1 MSKKNKKPK
10 AHSNAVVSLRE
21 ITRETVESILE
32 LEVAPKQEEFV
43 ATNAESLAEALF
55 SPEAWYRAIYA
66 DETPVGF
73 VMLSVKPE
81 VPRYSLWRF
90 MIGAEYQGK
99 GYGKRAV
106 ELVIDQVRT
115 MPGAKELLLSYV
127 PGKGNPRKFYQKLGF
142 EETGEVD
149 DDEIVMRLLL

>member
-1 MSKKNKKPK
+1 
-10 AHSNAVVSLRE
+10 
-21 ITRETVESILE
+21 
-32 LEVAPKQEEFV
+32 
-43 ATNAESLAEALF
+43 
-55 SPEAWYRAIYA
+55 
-66 DETPVGF
+66 
-73 VMLSVKPE
+73 MLSVEPE

-99 GYGKRAV
+99 GYGKRAL
-106 ELVIDQVRT
+106 ELVIDHVRT

>member
-1 MSKKNKKPK
+1 MYVKKKPK
-10 AHSNAVVSLRE
+10 ANAKAVVSLRE

-32 LEVAPKQEEFV
+32 LEVAPKQEKFV
-43 ATNAESLAEALF
+43 ATNAVSLAEALF
-55 SPEAWYRAIYA
+55 SPEAWYRAVYA

-73 VMLSVKPE
+73 VMLSVEPE
-81 VPRYSLWRF
+81 VPRYFLWQF

-99 GYGKRAV
+99 GYGKRAL

-115 MPGAKELLLSYV
+115 MPGAKELLLSYE

-149 DDEIVMRLLL
+149 DDSIFMRLLL

>member
-1 MSKKNKKPK
+1 MSKKKPK
-10 AHSNAVVSLRE
+10 ANSKAVVSLRE

-43 ATNAESLAEALF
+43 ATNAQSLAEALF

-73 VMLSVKPE
+73 VMLSVEPE
-81 VPRYSLWRF
+81 VPRYFLWQF

-99 GYGKRAV
+99 GYGKRAL
-106 ELVIDQVRT
+106 ELVIDHVRT

-127 PGKGNPRKFYQKLGF
+127 PGKGNPREFYQKLGF
-142 EETGEVD
+142 EETGEMD

>member
-1 MSKKNKKPK
+1 MSKKKSK
-10 AHSNAVVSLRE
+10 ANSKAVVSLRE
-21 ITRETVESILE
+21 ITRETVESIID
-32 LEVAPKQEEFV
+32 LEVAPKQENFV
-43 ATNAESLAEALF
+43 ASNAQSLAEALF

-81 VPRYSLWRF
+81 VPRYFLWRF

-99 GYGKRAV
+99 GYGKRAL
-106 ELVIDQVRT
+106 ELVIEHVRT
-115 MPGAKELLLSYV
+115 LPGAKEFLLSYM
-127 PGKGNPRKFYQKLGF
+127 PGKGNPGKFYQKLGF
-142 EETGEVD
+142 EETGEMD

>member
-1 MSKKNKKPK
+1 MSKKNKKK

-43 ATNAESLAEALF
+43 ATNAVSLAEALF

-73 VMLSVKPE
+73 VMLSVKLE

-90 MIGAEYQGK
+90 MIGAEYQGN
-99 GYGKRAV
+99 GYGKRAL

-149 DDEIVMRLLL
+149 DDEIVMRLPL

>member
-1 MSKKNKKPK
+1 MSKKKTKVS
-10 AHSNAVVSLRE
+10 SNAVVSLRE

-32 LEVAPKQEEFV
+32 LEVTPRQEAFV
-43 ATNAESLAEALF
+43 ATNAQSLAEALF

-73 VMLSVKPE
+73 AMLSVKPE
-81 VPRYSLWRF
+81 VPCYYLWRF

-99 GYGKRAV
+99 GYGKRAL
-106 ELVIDQVRT
+106 ELVIAHVRT
-115 MPGAKELLLSYV
+115 LPGARELLLSYA